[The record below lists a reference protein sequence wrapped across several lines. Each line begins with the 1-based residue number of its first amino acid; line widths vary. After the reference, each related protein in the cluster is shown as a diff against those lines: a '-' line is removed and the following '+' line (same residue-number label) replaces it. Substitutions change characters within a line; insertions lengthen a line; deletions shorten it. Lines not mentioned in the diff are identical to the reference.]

1 MGFFKSFTKAIS
13 NPVTLLSAA
22 ASVAMIYGTGGAIL
36 GLTALQGFGVMAV
49 ATAALSAASQAL
61 APKPDVPTYQA
72 FSSGALQ
79 RTQNLKQPVQ
89 PRNVIY
95 GQIRQGGTIGFIE
108 STDDDKFLHMV
119 ILVASHEIE
128 EYTTIYLNDEALTLS
143 GNDTT
148 SPDQYDNKVKVYTQ
162 LGTTTQ
168 TAHTALI
175 ADSSKWTADHRLR
188 GIANVYM
195 RFEFDRDAFP
205 RGIPNVSALVKGKKL
220 YDPRTTNTAYSANP
234 ALAIR
239 DYLTNSTYG
248 FGADASEIDDASF
261 IAAANICDESVALA
275 GGGTQNRYEIHGSF
289 NTSQSPKQVLE
300 QLLTSCGGTI
310 FFSNGKF
317 HLKVAK
323 YTAPTITLTEDDL
336 RGAISLQTRRSR
348 RDNYNAVKGVFAP
361 AATNYI
367 PADYPSYTSSTFVTE
382 DGGDT
387 VFLDYDLPYTTDA
400 AMAQRL
406 AKIALFRNRQQIT
419 MTMPCT
425 ISAFKLAVGD
435 TVMVT
440 NDRLGFT
447 SKVFEVSEWK
457 LAVDVGAN
465 DQPVIGVDLTL
476 RELNSQVFDWDA
488 DEQAFI
494 TDNTNLPNPYTL
506 SLPEVVTDEG
516 VVTIN
521 QQPVAT
527 IEVAASSTNPQ
538 VIQFYAEYKEST
550 ETDYITLGYSD
561 NGFFTIPNV
570 KTEVIYDIRVRS
582 YGANSRSLFRNV
594 QHTVTGKTAYPS
606 DVTNFSVNIVGENAQ
621 LSWTPVT
628 DADLSHYVIRHT
640 PDTETPSY
648 PNTTIMAEKVARPA
662 NTVTVPAVTGTYFI
676 KAVDK
681 FGNRSVNAAQQGARV
696 DDIGQ
701 YNLVETSTQ
710 HSAFAGNKTNCAVT
724 DDQLVLDTDANF
736 DSAAGL
742 FDDATGFFDGGGT
755 GIDQQQTGTYEFD
768 NIIDLTAVYTSRV
781 TSRVITSRIDFED
794 LFDTATGNF
803 DDRAGLFDGDPLT
816 FGDTNVELQVSTTD
830 GDPAGTPTW
839 SSYQR
844 FVSGTY
850 KARAFRFRAI
860 LSTTNPAST
869 PAVSEL
875 SVTVD
880 MPDLVSADNDIA
892 SGAGAKV
899 ITFVPP
905 FRVLKGIGI
914 AAGNLQ
920 SGDYYA
926 ITSKSATG
934 FTITFYDS
942 SDTAVDRTFDY
953 VARGY

>member
-1 MGFFKSFTKAIS
+1 MSWVSDFFGGFKEAVKD
-13 NPVTLLSAA
+13 PVTLIVAA
-22 ASVAMIYGTGGAIL
+22 TYAFTGNWAMA
-36 GLTALQGFGVMAV
+36 
-49 ATAALSAASQAL
+49 ATTIALSSASYAMAARNR
-61 APKPDVPTYQA
+61 PDLPDY
-72 FSSGALQ
+72 SSFATEGAN
-79 RTQNLKQPVQ
+79 RTQMIKQPTVPRRFVYGETRVSGVLGYVQ
-89 PRNVIY
+89 
-95 GQIRQGGTIGFIE
+95 
-108 STDDDKFLHMV
+108 STDDNKFLHMV
-119 ILVASHEIE
+119 ILLAAHELDSYQKIFC
-128 EYTTIYLNDEALTLS
+128 NDLELTLD
-143 GNDTT
+143 GDGLCTA
-148 SPDQYDNKVKVYTQ
+148 PDQYAGLIRVETA
-162 LGTTTQ
+162 LGTDAQ
-168 TAHTALI
+168 AANANLI
-175 ADSSKWTADHRLR
+175 SESGGDWTSDHKLS
-188 GIANVYM
+188 GIAYM
-195 RFEFDRDAFP
+195 YVRLEYDRDAFP
-205 RGIPNVSALVKGKKL
+205 SGLPNFSALVRGKKL
-220 YDPRTTNTAYSANP
+220 YDPRTATTAFSANP

-239 DYLTNSTYG
+239 DYLTNTKYG
-248 FGADASEIDDASF
+248 FAADATEINDTAF
-261 IAAANICDESVALA
+261 NAAANACDEDVALDA
-275 GGGTQNRYEIHGSF
+275 TVSGGGTENRYEIHGTF
-289 NTSQSPKQVLE
+289 TTENAPKRILE
-300 QLLTSCGGTI
+300 EMITSCGGLLSY
-310 FFSNGKF
+310 SNGKF
-317 HLKVAK
+317 SIKVAE
-323 YTAPTITLTEDDL
+323 YSTPTITLDENDL
-336 RGAISLQTRRSR
+336 VSPITLQTKQSK
-348 RDNYNAVKGVFAP
+348 RDNYNAIKGIFAP
-361 AATNYI
+361 PETNYVI
-367 PADYPSYTSSTFVTE
+367 TDYPALTSSTFETE
-382 DGGDT
+382 DGGT
-387 VFLDYDLPYTTDA
+387 RRFLDYDMPYTTSSP
-400 AMAQRL
+400 MAQRL
-406 AKIALFRNRQQIT
+406 AKIALYRNRQQI
-419 MTMPCT
+419 MLQGNFGMK
-425 ISAFKLAVGD
+425 AFDLQVGD
-435 TVMVT
+435 NVYIT
-440 NDRLGFT
+440 NSRLGFS
-447 SKVFEVSEWK
+447 SKVFEVAEWS
-457 LAVDVGAN
+457 LVTSADDGGNPSLSVA
-465 DQPVIGVDLTL
+465 LSL
-476 RELNSQVFDWDA
+476 RETNSAVYDWNA
-488 DEQAFI
+488 DEKAFQQ
-494 TDNTNLPNPYTL
+494 DNTTLPDPFTL
-506 SLPEVVTDEG
+506 TSPTVLTDEG
-516 VVTIN
+516 VLTIN

-527 IEVAASSTNPQ
+527 IEVSASSTNPQ
-538 VIQFYAEYKEST
+538 VIQFYAEYKQST
-550 ETDYITLGYSD
+550 DTDYITLGYSD
-561 NGFFTIPNV
+561 SGFFTIPNV
-570 KTEVIYDIRVRS
+570 ITDVIYDIRVRS
-582 YGANSRSLFRNV
+582 YGANARSPFVDV

-606 DVTNFSVNIVGENAQ
+606 DVTNFSVNIVGQNAQ

-640 PDTETPSY
+640 PDTTSPSY

-701 YNLVETSTQ
+701 YNVVETLDQ
-710 HSAFAGNKTNCAVT
+710 HTAFAGTKTNCAVT
-724 DDQLVLDTDANF
+724 DDQLVLNTDANF
-736 DSAAGL
+736 DSAGGL

-768 NIIDLTAVYTSRV
+768 SVIDLSAVYTSRV

-860 LSTTNPAST
+860 LTTTNPAST

-892 SGAGAKV
+892 SGAGAKI

-905 FRVLKGIGI
+905 FKVLKGVGI